1 MKLLILGASGQIA
14 RLVET
19 RILNEDAFQEV
30 ELTLFLRNSDRLA
43 ALKNEPRVT
52 IIDGDLAN
60 LDAVTAAVQNQD
72 LVLLATVDTDPE
84 KGVTRNVIKAMQ
96 TKGVTRLL
104 AASSIGI
111 AGEEPNRRFHA
122 WNQETLAD
130 ALPPMRQAADLL
142 TESGLAVT
150 ILRFAWMN
158 NGNEI
163 RYTIT
168 KAGSLMAGGSGS
180 RKSMADAILKIV
192 ADPSLY
198 VGETIG
204 IADPTTK
211 DAPSAE

>member
-14 RLVET
+14 RIIET
-19 RILNEDAFQEV
+19 RILNEDAFQDV

-43 ALKNEPRVT
+43 SLKNEPRVS
-52 IIDGDLAN
+52 IIDGDLAD
-60 LDAVTAAVQNQD
+60 LGAVTAAVQNQD

-84 KGVTRNVIKAMQ
+84 NEVTRNVIKAMQ
-96 TKGVTRLL
+96 TQGVARLL

-111 AGEEPNRRFHA
+111 DNEEPNRRFHA
-122 WNQETLAD
+122 WNQEELAD
-130 ALPPMRQAADLL
+130 ALPPMRQAGKLL

-168 KAGSLMAGGSGS
+168 NSGALMAGGSGS

-192 ADPSLY
+192 ADPNLY